1 MDRRLS
7 SISVAF
13 ILPQL
18 LAIFIG
24 ACAPPRMIVEVTERP
39 EPSENIIVETPLTSD
54 PADVTSDPF
63 AGVEVGRFDGGK
75 MWTFDNPPVDY
86 FEDTYDFRPDSSWF
100 ARAML
105 GALRFSTYCSASFVS
120 PSGLILT
127 NHHCARSSVTDVTHA
142 GENLLDNGFYADSL
156 SAERRVADLYVEQLL
171 RIQDVTAEVY
181 GAAENVL
188 GAGPKAE
195 ARRKRAD
202 AIKSRLESMAQAED
216 STMKV
221 EVIAL
226 YHGGIYSAY
235 TFKRYNDIRL
245 VMAPELQIGFFGG
258 DFDNFTFPRFNLDM
272 SLFRA
277 YGEDGEPLNTPDYFR
292 WNTEG
297 SSVGEAVFVVGNP
310 GSTSRLS
317 TVSQLEYYRDYSLPQ
332 SIKVLEDRSAIL
344 ERYLSRHREES
355 ERFDIRNDYFSLLNE
370 LKSKKGQLGGL
381 QSGEIIKR
389 RGASDAILMHSIGQ
403 SDSLSAEYSSVLDD
417 IARLQISKRASAARA
432 RAFTHFLNPTMS
444 SHILTRAMYGYVYT
458 LLRQRGAPADQLKDI
473 RDQALKIKDWPEDLE
488 RDYIAKRLSELVEYL
503 GSSDPTSRRLM
514 GSGGLEQLADSIAA
528 TSVLADSAQFISV
541 LDENYLTSGDITVEV
556 IGAIAP
562 LYFTLDQQLR
572 DFMDRE
578 ETYSSRLARARFA
591 VVGGI
596 MPPDASFSLRIADGI
611 VSGYAYNGTIAPA
624 FTTYYGLYDQTFS
637 HSGREEWT
645 LPERWNNPAAEFD
658 LSTPLNLVSTNDI
671 TGGNS
676 GSPLLNRDLE
686 IVGLVFDSNMEA
698 LPNEYLF
705 RSESGR
711 TISVDARGIIEA
723 LDDIYGA
730 DRIVI
735 EILTGTL
742 HRSEREAD
750 QAGSSR

>member
-127 NHHCARSSVTDVTHA
+127 NHHCARSSVTDVSRP

-171 RIQDVTAEVY
+171 RIQDVTSEVY
-181 GAAENVL
+181 AAAANVL

-202 AIKSRLESMAQAED
+202 AIKNRLESMALAED

-226 YHGGIYSAY
+226 YHGGIYAAY

-277 YGEDGEPLNTPDYFR
+277 YGEDGEPLNTPDYYR

-332 SIKVLEDRSAIL
+332 SIEVLEDRSAIL

-355 ERFDIRNDYFSLLNE
+355 ERFDIRNDYFSLRNE
-370 LKSKKGQLGGL
+370 LKS
-381 QSGEIIKR
+381 
-389 RGASDAILMHSIGQ
+389 
-403 SDSLSAEYSSVLDD
+403 
-417 IARLQISKRASAARA
+417 
-432 RAFTHFLNPTMS
+432 
-444 SHILTRAMYGYVYT
+444 
-458 LLRQRGAPADQLKDI
+458 
-473 RDQALKIKDWPEDLE
+473 
-488 RDYIAKRLSELVEYL
+488 
-503 GSSDPTSRRLM
+503 
-514 GSGGLEQLADSIAA
+514 
-528 TSVLADSAQFISV
+528 
-541 LDENYLTSGDITVEV
+541 
-556 IGAIAP
+556 
-562 LYFTLDQQLR
+562 
-572 DFMDRE
+572 
-578 ETYSSRLARARFA
+578 
-591 VVGGI
+591 
-596 MPPDASFSLRIADGI
+596 
-611 VSGYAYNGTIAPA
+611 
-624 FTTYYGLYDQTFS
+624 QT
-637 HSGREEWT
+637 G
-645 LPERWNNPAAEFD
+645 
-658 LSTPLNLVSTNDI
+658 
-671 TGGNS
+671 
-676 GSPLLNRDLE
+676 
-686 IVGLVFDSNMEA
+686 
-698 LPNEYLF
+698 
-705 RSESGR
+705 
-711 TISVDARGIIEA
+711 
-723 LDDIYGA
+723 
-730 DRIVI
+730 
-735 EILTGTL
+735 
-742 HRSEREAD
+742 
-750 QAGSSR
+750 